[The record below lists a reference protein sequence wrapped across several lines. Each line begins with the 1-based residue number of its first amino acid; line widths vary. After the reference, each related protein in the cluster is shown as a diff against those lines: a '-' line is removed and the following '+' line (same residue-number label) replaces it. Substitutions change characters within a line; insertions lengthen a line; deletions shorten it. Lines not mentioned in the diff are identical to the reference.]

1 VDALPL
7 VGIDTSLVLLGDKDL
22 FFLVS
27 RQPVVVRFLGLI
39 RVSQGHVHLCIF
51 LLVFKMLDAFNTLD
65 VLEALRLGQVDQLVL
80 FQARGV
86 TLLVRIRWRLLFR
99 VKVRLWFR
107 WHGVVRCASSSI
119 KHWV

>member
-51 LLVFKMLDAFNTLD
+51 LLVFKMLDAFNALD

-80 FQARGV
+80 F
-86 TLLVRIRWRLLFR
+86 
-99 VKVRLWFR
+99 
-107 WHGVVRCASSSI
+107 
-119 KHWV
+119 